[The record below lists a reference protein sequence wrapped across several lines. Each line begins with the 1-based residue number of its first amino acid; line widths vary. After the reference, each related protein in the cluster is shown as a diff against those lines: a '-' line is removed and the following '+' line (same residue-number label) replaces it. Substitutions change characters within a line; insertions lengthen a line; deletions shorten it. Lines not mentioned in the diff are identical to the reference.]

1 MGTTSFT
8 NIRSNQP
15 PSIPKIRPILLSS
28 FSRRQS
34 VPAFQTS
41 NLGGQYLFISLRFR
55 FRTTTESILSAL
67 SRPATNPTSTTRTTT
82 FRLSFLALVKGREK
96 RRGYVPLTTST
107 RCVRVSEH
115 TPIPVFVLSLC
126 VHIHMCRGDE
136 ANSFHARANI
146 IKRVVKRLAS

>member
-41 NLGGQYLFISLRFR
+41 NPGGQYLFISLRFR

-82 FRLSFLALVKGREK
+82 FRLSFLALVFRERQREK
-96 RRGYVPLTTST
+96 ERVRTAYDVHAVRPCERAHSNP
-107 RCVRVSEH
+107 CVCF
-115 TPIPVFVLSLC
+115 IPVCTHTDV
-126 VHIHMCRGDE
+126 
-136 ANSFHARANI
+136 
-146 IKRVVKRLAS
+146 